1 MRAKTIDE
9 VIEMLGDIINTTE
22 SQETPIGYFAALY
35 RKVTIRV
42 KEGIANGDF
51 LDGERMEKLDI
62 CFANRYLE
70 AYQLYSSGK
79 PSSLCWMRAF
89 EQGKNKKLIVLQHLL
104 LGMNAHIN
112 LDLGIATA
120 EVGEQ
125 TNWDDLHQ
133 DFNKINKILASL
145 VFRVEYD
152 LSKMWPGLKKLLKW
166 SGVMDNFLIGF
177 SMRLAR
183 DGAWKFAINLRYK
196 DKKLWADVIEERDEK
211 VARFANMIDRPGII
225 IRIAFAFIRRKEL
238 GTVAERIAI
247 LKG

>member
-1 MRAKTIDE
+1 MRANNIDE
-9 VIEMLGDIINTTE
+9 VIEMLGDIIDTAE
-22 SQETPIGYFAALY
+22 HQENPLGYFAALY

-51 LDGERMEKLDI
+51 IDGERMEKLDV
-62 CFANRYLE
+62 CFANRYIE
-70 AYQLYSSGK
+70 AYHLYSSDQ

-89 EQGKNKKLIVLQHLL
+89 DQGDNQGLIVIQHLL

-112 LDLGIATA
+112 YDLGIATA
-120 EVGEQ
+120 EIGEE
-125 TNWDDLHQ
+125 THWEDLHP

-152 LSKMWPGLKKLLKW
+152 LSKMWPGLKKLLK
-166 SGVMDNFLIGF
+166 SLGVLDNFLIGF

-196 DKKLWADVIEERDEK
+196 EKSSWPETIVKRDKQVAD
-211 VARFANMIDRPGII
+211 FAKIIDRPGILV
-225 IRIAFAFIRRKEL
+225 RIAFFFIRRKEI
-238 GTVAERIAI
+238 GTVGERIAI
-247 LKG
+247 LKS